1 MESVA
6 LNITYL
12 GKASV
17 RIHSCKTTRMLRLYV
32 ARQFIC
38 GEAGCSYPAK
48 G

>member
-6 LNITYL
+6 LNISYL
-12 GKASV
+12 GKASA
-17 RIHSCKTTRMLRLYV
+17 RIHSRKTTRMLRLYV

-38 GEAGCSYPAK
+38 GEAGCSCAAK

>member
-6 LNITYL
+6 LNVTYL
-12 GKASV
+12 SKASA

-32 ARQFIC
+32 ARNFISA
-38 GEAGCSYPAK
+38 ETECSYTAK